1 MSNVIE
7 TDVLIIGG
15 GIVGASAALALARK
29 GKSVALLERD
39 FCGSHSSGVNYG
51 GVRRQGRPLSQLPL
65 SQRAHAI
72 WSGLPEL
79 IGIDGEY
86 QRSGHLKLARS
97 DTDMDALRAYA
108 EASRGFGLELQLL
121 DRQQLR
127 AYFPWAG
134 DVAVGASLC
143 ADDGHANP
151 RLVSPAFARAARR
164 AGAQI
169 HEQARVVEVSH
180 DGQVFNVQTAN
191 GLTLRAPWLLNCAGA
206 WAGSL
211 AAQFGEP
218 VPMVAGHPAML
229 VTEPLPM
236 FMDVSTGVEGGGIY
250 ARQVARGN
258 CVLGGGQG
266 FALDPAR
273 AKPGQAAVLEILRNA
288 AELYPPL
295 AGAQAIRTWSGT
307 EGYLP
312 DREPVLGPSIAQ
324 PGLLHGFGFAGSGFQ
339 IGPAAGEALAE
350 HVCTGQST
358 IALHAFSIQRFQPP
372 VSVAKQPIPTN
383 VIPLHRGRSLL

>member
-1 MSNVIE
+1 MSTLIE
-7 TDVLIIGG
+7 TDVIIIGG
-15 GIVGASAALALARK
+15 GIVGASTALALARK
-29 GKSVALLERD
+29 GQRVALLERD

-65 SQRAHAI
+65 SQRAHQI
-72 WSGLPEL
+72 WGSLGDL
-79 IGIDGEY
+79 IGTDGEY

-97 DTDMDALRAYA
+97 EQDMNALRAYA
-108 EASRGFGLELQLL
+108 EASQGFGLDLQLL
-121 DRQQLR
+121 DREQLR
-127 AYFPWAG
+127 ARYPWAG

-143 ADDGHANP
+143 AEDGHANP
-151 RLVSPAFARAARR
+151 RLVSPAFARAARQ
-164 AGAQI
+164 AGAQVF
-169 HEQARVVEVSH
+169 EQATVVDVSH
-180 DGQVFNVQTAN
+180 ASSAFTVKTAN
-191 GLTLRAPWLLNCAGA
+191 GLTLRAAWLLNCAGA
-206 WAGSL
+206 WAGEL
-211 AAQFGEP
+211 AAQFNEP
-218 VPMVAGHPAML
+218 VPMYSGHPAML

-273 AKPGQAAVLEILRNA
+273 ARPGQAALLDILRDA
-288 AELYPPL
+288 VELYPPL

-312 DREPVLGPSIAQ
+312 DREPVLGPSLTQ
-324 PGLLHGFGFAGSGFQ
+324 PGLLHGFGFAGAGFQ

-350 HVCTGQST
+350 WVCEGSSA
-358 IALHAFSIQRFQPP
+358 ISLKAFSIARFQQSPLQREP
-372 VSVAKQPIPTN
+372 VTN
-383 VIPLHRGRSLL
+383 VIPLHRGRSSL